1 MNWTTPKSQKEVLLD
16 GVTVE
21 VDRNENSFVSV
32 TLTDA
37 SGHKVRVRKNDYS
50 VVIEVPKP
58 AETKEKFAVTETL
71 RRIPVAETFDHEYEA
86 LQRKNDLSDGL
97 TDAEAALKVEP
108 TQVVE
113 DIPW

>member
-37 SGHKVRVRKNDYS
+37 SGHKIRVRKNDYS
-50 VVIEVPKP
+50 IVLEVPKP
-58 AETKEKFAVTETL
+58 AETKEKFAVTGTL
-71 RRIPVAETFDHEYEA
+71 RGVPVSETFEHEYEA
-86 LQRKNDLSDGL
+86 LQRKNDLSEDL
-97 TDAEAALKVEP
+97 SDSDIALKVEP